1 MKARIYQILVLLL
14 QFENGGLV
22 MKMEWNF
29 ITEFMFIILPFSVL
43 GGILFSLYERE
54 IKDYERSKHNNQRRE
69 V

>member
-14 QFENGGLV
+14 QFVCGGLV

-43 GGILFSLYERE
+43 GGILFTLYERE
-54 IKDYERSKHNNQRRE
+54 IKEQ
-69 V
+69 